1 MNAALRQVAEIK
13 RQQAALL
20 KTESKYLQRD
30 YSKSIKR
37 LESELR
43 EYCMFRG
50 IDYDAIM
57 A

>member
-1 MNAALRQVAEIK
+1 MKAALRQVEEIK
-13 RQQAALL
+13 RQKAALL

-37 LESELR
+37 LEAELR
-43 EYCMFRG
+43 EYCSFRG
-50 IDYDAIM
+50 IDYKAIM

>member
-1 MNAALRQVAEIK
+1 MNAALRQVDEIK
-13 RQQAALL
+13 RQKAALL
-20 KTESKYLQRD
+20 KTESKYLRRD

-43 EYCMFRG
+43 EYCAFRG
-50 IDYDAIM
+50 IDYKAIM